1 MTTQIRKATI
11 EDLDQLSTLFD
22 SYRVFYKKQ
31 SNVNEAKLF
40 LTSRLTLNDSTILV
54 AETAKVLVGFT
65 QLYPS
70 FSSTQMKPLLILND
84 LFVNSNYRSN
94 GISKLLIEN
103 AKQIAKATSSSGLM
117 LETEKSN
124 TIGNQLYSSIGFEL
138 NQTNNFYFW
147 EC

>member
-124 TIGNQLYSSIGFEL
+124 TIGNQLYPSIGFEL
-138 NQTNNFYFW
+138 IQTNNFYFW

>member
-124 TIGNQLYSSIGFEL
+124 TIGNQLYPSIGFEL
-138 NQTNNFYFW
+138 NPGVPVIFL
-147 EC
+147 

>member
-103 AKQIAKATSSSGLM
+103 AKQIAKAASSSGLM

-124 TIGNQLYSSIGFEL
+124 TIGNQLYPSIGFEL